1 MFTLTDIF
9 VGIVLFIVF
18 GSLSIVVLNRTNKF
32 TLELWFLL
40 TTAMGG
46 SFVIIVWVLLFLY
59 EYLVG
64 KF

>member
-18 GSLSIVVLNRTNKF
+18 GSLSIVVVNRTNKF